1 MLQQVTKQLQHHF
14 GYGSFK
20 KGQQPLVEGILNKR
34 DVLGVMPTGAGK
46 SICYQLPAA
55 MLDGVTLVISPLISL
70 MKNQVDALNQ
80 TGIPTAVINS
90 TLSAHEI
97 NNTIHDIANGRYKV
111 VYIAPERLES
121 ERFIRLVEQLTI
133 PLVAVDE
140 AHCVSQWGHDF
151 RPSYMGIA
159 RLLKHIHPR
168 PVIAAFTATAT
179 DKVKLDIVK
188 HLKMVNPVQVTTGYA
203 RDNLSFSVMKGVDKR
218 QFLVDFVRSRL
229 TDSGIIYASTRKEVE
244 ICHRNLV
251 KLGIRAGRYHAGL
264 SEEERTNNQEQF
276 LYDEL
281 KVMVATNAFG
291 MGIDKSNVRYV
302 IHYNMPKNLESYY
315 QEAGRA
321 GRDGEPGECI
331 LLYGPQDTM
340 TQKFLIEQKED
351 GDERKLI
358 EYANLNDMVD
368 YCHTTECLQQY
379 VSEYFGDLDAKPCK
393 QCVNCKDEREVTDM
407 TTEAQIIFSCIVR
420 MRQRFGIILTAK
432 VLRGANDVKVRQFG
446 FNALPTYG
454 AMKQYK
460 ERDIVNLINVLVA
473 DGYLSLADS
482 KFPVVSLNSK
492 AKAVLTGD
500 AKVFQRVTV
509 APVAIAEDNTHSVNE
524 ALFDQ
529 LRQLRKSFADRQKV
543 PPFTIFH
550 DATLREMCEKLPR
563 TDEDLLAIKGVGQ
576 NKYKKYGEAFLRV
589 IRQDE

>member
-1 MLQQVTKQLQHHF
+1 MLQRALEQLRRYF
-14 GYGSFK
+14 GYNSFK
-20 KGQQPLVEGILNKR
+20 MGQQPLIEGILHRK

-55 MLDGVTLVISPLISL
+55 ILDGITLVISPLISL
-70 MKNQVDALNQ
+70 MKDQVDALNQ

-90 TLSAHEI
+90 TLSVRELNDTMEDLA
-97 NNTIHDIANGRYKV
+97 AGRYKV

-168 PVIAAFTATAT
+168 PVVAAFTATAT
-179 DKVKLDIVK
+179 DKVKQDIIQ
-188 HLKMVNPVQVTTGYA
+188 HLKMDHPVQITTGYA
-203 RDNLSFSVMKGVDKR
+203 RDNLSFSVIKGIDKKRFFVDYVK
-218 QFLVDFVRSRL
+218 SRIA
-229 TDSGIIYASTRKEVE
+229 DSGIIYASTRKEVE
-244 ICHRNLV
+244 VCHRDLIRM
-251 KLGIRAGRYHAGL
+251 GIQAGRYHAGL
-264 SEEERTNNQEQF
+264 GEEERARNQEMF

-302 IHYNMPKNLESYY
+302 LHYNMPKNLESYY

-321 GRDGEPGECI
+321 GRDGEPGECL
-331 LLYGPQDTM
+331 LLYSPQDIM
-340 TQKFLIEQKED
+340 MQKFLIEQKDD
-351 GDERKLI
+351 GDERKQI

-379 VSEYFGDLDAKPCK
+379 VSRYFGDADVKSCG
-393 QCVNCKDEREVTDM
+393 QCGNCTDDREVADITR
-407 TTEAQIIFSCIVR
+407 EAQIIFSCIVR
-420 MRQRFGIILTAK
+420 MRKRFGITLTAK
-432 VLRGANDVKVRQFG
+432 VLRGASDAKVRQFG
-446 FNALPTYG
+446 FDALPTYG

-473 DGYLSLADS
+473 DGYLRLADN
-482 KFPVVSLNSK
+482 KFPVVSLADK
-492 AKAVLTGD
+492 AKAVLTGNMQ
-500 AKVFQRVTV
+500 VFQRIALTPAASTS
-509 APVAIAEDNTHSVNE
+509 APRIANE
-524 ALFDQ
+524 ALFDR

-550 DATLREMCEKLPR
+550 DATLREMCERLPE
-563 TDEDLLAIKGVGQ
+563 TEADMLTIKGVGQ
-576 NKYKKYGEAFLRV
+576 NKYMRYGEAFLRV
-589 IRQDE
+589 IREEE